1 MNGAGIIIYY
11 TENDITYILIGTEGR
26 YLSDNDPSIT
36 SIETLSHHDINITPE
51 THFASL
57 AKQLSVDKKT
67 CVHFDQITE
76 TSRENVSQNVSQ
88 NVPQKLLSVHFVCV
102 TKESKQ
108 GMVKGTTDID
118 DQLDLIKTISR
129 EMKEEI
135 GISLE
140 ELNKTYED
148 LIYLGMTF
156 GYTIYGLC
164 VTNEEKQK
172 IENSIQKLH
181 ENYQGELFYTKFIDM
196 KDIQKK
202 MLNRKTKDALM
213 MIRKF
218 FYNNEQL
225 D

>member
-11 TENDITYILIGTEGR
+11 IENDITYILLGTEGR

-36 SIETLSHHDINITPE
+36 TIETISQHDINIEPE

-67 CVHFDQITE
+67 CVHFDQIAH
-76 TSRENVSQNVSQ
+76 VS
-88 NVPQKLLSVHFVCV
+88 KLLSVHFVCV

-164 VTNEEKQK
+164 VTNEEKEK

-181 ENYQGELFYTKFIDM
+181 ENYQGELFYTKFIEM

>member
-11 TENDITYILIGTEGR
+11 IENDITYILLGTEGR

-36 SIETLSHHDINITPE
+36 AIETISQHDINIAPE

-67 CVHFDQITE
+67 CVHFDQIARVT
-76 TSRENVSQNVSQ
+76 
-88 NVPQKLLSVHFVCV
+88 KLLSVHFVCV

-156 GYTIYGLC
+156 GYTIYGLS
-164 VTNEEKQK
+164 VTNEEKEK

-181 ENYQGELFYTKFIDM
+181 ENYQGELFYTKFIEM

>member
-11 TENDITYILIGTEGR
+11 IENNITYILLGTEGR

-36 SIETLSHHDINITPE
+36 AIETILHPIHHDINIEPE
-51 THFASL
+51 THFAFI

-67 CVHFDQITE
+67 CVHFDQIARMST
-76 TSRENVSQNVSQ
+76 QNVVTQ
-88 NVPQKLLSVHFVCV
+88 LLSVHFVCV

-108 GMVKGTTDID
+108 GIVKGTTDID

-164 VTNEEKQK
+164 VINEEKEK
-172 IENSIQKLH
+172 IEKSIQKLH
-181 ENYQGELFYTKFIDM
+181 ENYQGELFYTKFIEM

-218 FYNNEQL
+218 FYYNEQL